1 MYFEQNILKGKHF
14 SMQSKERVQGIM
26 ISIYIYMAITIIGLD
41 AYESYITEHDTMF
54 MVELA
59 TIIIL
64 FTAFLFFPKR
74 ISTKTMIYFSL
85 ITLSIL
91 LFSSFYIIDYN
102 AELTLFWIASLPV
115 FIFYFL
121 GTKEGTVWS
130 ILIAFALLFIA
141 IGSWYGIETVFKDTF
156 LLFQVFIGFVVMSYG
171 VYKIEK
177 ERSINADRLSEALK
191 EKEILFK
198 EVHHRTKN
206 NMQVMMGL
214 LEIQSFKID
223 NPKYKKMFHAHVDRI
238 KSMSLVHEN
247 LYKGAAFDEVDMH
260 KYLEGIL
267 SNLQKV
273 TQHAIITDIDYVTL
287 GIKDSMSLGLIVN
300 EAVNNAIE
308 HAYSAGS
315 NHIDVI
321 LQKKDRQYVLSIK
334 DYGLGFNTKREYP
347 SLGMTLIEDLA
358 VSLPNGSL
366 SITIENGTL
375 IEVYFDVK
383 GTI

>member
-14 SMQSKERVQGIM
+14 PAQSKEGVQCIM
-26 ISIYIYMAITIIGLD
+26 ISIYVYMAGAIIGLD
-41 AYESYITEHDTMF
+41 AYESYITEHYTMF
-54 MVELA
+54 IVELV
-59 TIIIL
+59 IITIL
-64 FTAFLFFPKR
+64 FTAFLLFPKVT
-74 ISTKTMIYFSL
+74 STKTMVYISL
-85 ITLSIL
+85 ITSIIL

-102 AELTLFWIASLPV
+102 SELTLFWIASLPV
-115 FIFYFL
+115 FIFYFI
-121 GTKEGTVWS
+121 GTKEGTIWS
-130 ILIAFALLFIA
+130 VLISFALLLIA
-141 IGSWYGIETVFKDTF
+141 MGSWYGIETVFKDTS
-156 LLFQVFIGFVVMSYG
+156 LLFQVFIGFIAMSYG
-171 VYKIEK
+171 LYKIED
-177 ERSINADRLSEALK
+177 ERSTNAYGLSEALK

-223 NPKYKKMFHAHVDRI
+223 DPKYKKMFHAHVDRI
-238 KSMSLVHEN
+238 KAMSFVHEN
-247 LYKGAAFDEVDMH
+247 LYKGAAFDEVEMN

-267 SNLQKV
+267 SNLQKI
-273 TQHAIITDIDYVTL
+273 TQHTIITDIDYVTL

-321 LQKKDRQYVLSIK
+321 LEKKDKQYVLSIK
-334 DYGLGFNTKREYP
+334 DYGLGFNKKREYH

-358 VSLPNGSL
+358 ISLPNGGL
-366 SITIENGTL
+366 RITIEDGTL

-383 GTI
+383 GKI